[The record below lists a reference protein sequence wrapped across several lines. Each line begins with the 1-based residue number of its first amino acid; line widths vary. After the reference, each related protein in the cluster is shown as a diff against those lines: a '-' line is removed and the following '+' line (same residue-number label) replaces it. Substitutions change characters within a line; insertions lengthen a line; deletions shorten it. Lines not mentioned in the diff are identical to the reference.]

1 MAATRLIALHINKG
15 KTIAQSL
22 KDRTDYAQ
30 NPEKTEKGELVTGYQ
45 CDPMTADEEFLLSKR
60 QYQHI
65 TGKHP
70 KNDVI
75 AYQIRQSFKPG
86 EITAEEANKVGME
99 LAERFTKGK
108 HAFLV
113 ATHTDRA
120 HIHNHIIFN
129 STSLDCTHKFKNFY
143 FSGLAVQRL
152 SDIICM
158 EHGLSIIEKVPYSQ
172 RAKKA
177 VRENRVSHRDVLRE
191 LIDSIL
197 KEPPKNFPDFLSR
210 LEENGYEVRRG
221 KFISVR
227 GKGQQRFIRLC
238 SLGEGYTEEDIQTVI
253 SGTKQHH
260 SRKKKPVILENQKF
274 KLLVEIDERIRAK
287 GPGYQ
292 RWATTYNLKQ
302 MAKTRIFLKE
312 QGIGS
317 MEELR
322 EKADT
327 AASEFDR
334 IAKDLKAA
342 EQRLVEIAALKKHI
356 VNYAKTR
363 DAYIAYRKAGYSKT
377 FFEAHREEI
386 TLHKAAKDAFEK
398 MNVSK
403 LPKVKALSEEYAS
416 TLTQK
421 KALYAQY
428 RLVREQMQEYQK
440 ALHNTE
446 VFFELSEKEAACHQR
461 EHEKV
466 KSEGRNHS

>member
-1 MAATRLIALHINKG
+1 
-15 KTIAQSL
+15 
-22 KDRTDYAQ
+22 
-30 NPEKTEKGELVTGYQ
+30 
-45 CDPMTADEEFLLSKR
+45 
-60 QYQHI
+60 
-65 TGKHP
+65 
-70 KNDVI
+70 
-75 AYQIRQSFKPG
+75 
-86 EITAEEANKVGME
+86 
-99 LAERFTKGK
+99 
-108 HAFLV
+108 
-113 ATHTDRA
+113 
-120 HIHNHIIFN
+120 
-129 STSLDCTHKFKNFY
+129 
-143 FSGLAVQRL
+143 
-152 SDIICM
+152 M

-177 VRENRVSHRDVLRE
+177 VREIRVSHRDVLRE
-191 LIDSIL
+191 LIDLIL

-210 LEENGYEVRRG
+210 LEENGYEIKRG

-238 SLGEGYTEEDIQTVI
+238 SLGEGYTEEDIQAVI

-260 SRKKKPVILENQKF
+260 SRKKKPVILEAQKF

-322 EKADT
+322 EKADN

-363 DAYIAYRKAGYSKT
+363 DAYIAYRKAGYSKA

-416 TLTQK
+416 ILAQK
-421 KALYAQY
+421 KSLYAKY
-428 RLVREQMQEYQK
+428 RLAREQMQEYQK

-446 VFFELSEKEAACHQR
+446 VFFELSEKQSASRQH
-461 EHEKV
+461 EHEKGI
-466 KSEGRNHS
+466 SEEPNHS

>member
-1 MAATRLIALHINKG
+1 M
-15 KTIAQSL
+15 
-22 KDRTDYAQ
+22 
-30 NPEKTEKGELVTGYQ
+30 
-45 CDPMTADEEFLLSKR
+45 
-60 QYQHI
+60 
-65 TGKHP
+65 
-70 KNDVI
+70 
-75 AYQIRQSFKPG
+75 
-86 EITAEEANKVGME
+86 
-99 LAERFTKGK
+99 
-108 HAFLV
+108 
-113 ATHTDRA
+113 
-120 HIHNHIIFN
+120 
-129 STSLDCTHKFKNFY
+129 DCTHKFKNFY

-158 EHGLSIIEKVPYSQ
+158 EHGLSIIENVPYSQ

-317 MEELR
+317 MEELQ

-334 IAKDLKAA
+334 IAKNLKAA

-363 DAYIAYRKAGYSKT
+363 NAYIAYRKAGYSKT

-403 LPKVKALSEEYAS
+403 LPTVKALSEEYAS

-461 EHEKV
+461 KHEKEN
-466 KSEGRNHS
+466 SEEPNHS